1 MKTKSTR
8 DFFFTARFGLLD
20 FAASGFVMGSFMFMS
35 CMFLTARFS
44 SSHCGQFATC
54 PICQPVEQDEGDME
68 EKEKPVPQFAIYG
81 PHLIPLAEV
90 DGCKEDVGRG
100 WMHSCWSIVSFR
112 ISPWG
117 SGQTCFD
124 V

>member
-1 MKTKSTR
+1 MTMMISVILKRTSASDEIWH
-8 DFFFTARFGLLD
+8 DFEVEFVDERENQIYQGIFFSQLGFGLLG

-54 PICQPVEQDEGDME
+54 PICQPLEQDEGDME

-81 PHLIPLAEV
+81 PQF
-90 DGCKEDVGRG
+90 DSTGRG
-100 WMHSCWSIVSFR
+100 GRM
-112 ISPWG
+112 
-117 SGQTCFD
+117 
-124 V
+124 